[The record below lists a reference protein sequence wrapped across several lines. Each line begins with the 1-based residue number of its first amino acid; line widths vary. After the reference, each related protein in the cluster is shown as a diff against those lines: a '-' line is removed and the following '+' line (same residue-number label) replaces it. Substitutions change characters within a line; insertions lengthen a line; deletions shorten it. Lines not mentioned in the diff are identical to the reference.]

1 MIFLESGEDHLNWVL
16 LPPTWPNERARRAFA
31 KAVAQGMW
39 ELSGLEWG
47 RRERRALAGVVEDFA
62 ANLPGTVEADRY
74 FLYVDDPRLVP
85 LPFWAVVVPSE
96 GEADETLRT
105 VAQAH
110 LPSPVRETEVEE
122 ISGRIGAGVRGLR
135 YRDSGEGTLMVT
147 LTYAWRSEEFG
158 RDVMLRTV
166 CHDPARLASR
176 LDELDAVVAQ
186 LWLNPAPEQAA
197 PGASG

>member
-1 MIFLESGEDHLNWVL
+1 M
-16 LPPTWPNERARRAFA
+16 
-31 KAVAQGMW
+31 
-39 ELSGLEWG
+39 
-47 RRERRALAGVVEDFA
+47 
-62 ANLPGTVEADRY
+62 
-74 FLYVDDPRLVP
+74 
-85 LPFWAVVVPSE
+85 
-96 GEADETLRT
+96 RT
-105 VAQAH
+105 VAQAY

-122 ISGRIGAGVRGLR
+122 VSGRIGAGVRGLR
-135 YRDSGEGTLMVT
+135 YRDSAEGTLMVT

-197 PGASG
+197 PGTSG